1 MSRAL
6 AFRLNFE
13 EAFRCIGRDRAWVQ
27 KLLLGALFTLLS
39 LVVIGIFLVQ
49 GYLLVFAERV
59 SRAEEEPLPVWE
71 DYGELLRR
79 GAQGLLVS
87 LVYCL
92 PLVLLGVLA
101 LLLFLPLVFAGATS
115 SQAIGQITGLT
126 TLFFALLWLV
136 YIPLAI
142 VISIIIPAAYVQLIL
157 HDGDLAAAFRLRAV
171 FGFIGRYRGQY
182 ALLTVLSYAASSLLS
197 QVGYIACFV
206 GIFVTVFVAQ
216 LFQYHLIGQLCWYE
230 RTVVGVAPA
239 RQ

>member
-27 KLLLGALFTLLS
+27 KLLLGGLFSLLS
-39 LVVIGIFLVQ
+39 LVVIGGILVQ
-49 GYLLVFAERV
+49 GYLLVFAARV
-59 SRAEEEPLPVWE
+59 SRGEEEPLPVWE
-71 DYGELLRR
+71 NYGELFRWGVL
-79 GAQGLLVS
+79 GYIVAF
-87 LVYCL
+87 VYCL
-92 PLVLLGVLA
+92 PLILLGVLSF
-101 LLLFLPLVFAGATS
+101 LLFLPLIFAGATS
-115 SQAIGQITGLT
+115 SQVIGQITGMT
-126 TLFFALLWLV
+126 SVAFVLLWLV
-136 YIPLAI
+136 FIPLVIAI
-142 VISIIIPAAYVQLIL
+142 SVIIPAAYAQLVL
-157 HDGDLAAAFRLRAV
+157 HDGDLAAAFRRRAV

-182 ALLTVLSYAASSLLS
+182 ALLTILSYAASSLLS